1 MKQITNGYVGNRVLK
16 LNVGFMLAAGP
27 GHTHDTEFDVPAV
40 RVADDV
46 FLAYLRGKLRLSR
59 TKEGILAQ
67 GDLHLGTQDEC
78 YRCLDPIERDLLVN
92 VEELYAYPNPNGS
105 EFEIGEDAILDLT
118 PLLRAEAIIA
128 DSRGELCKPDCKG
141 ICPVCGA
148 NRNHEECTC
157 DAPIDPRFAK
167 LQQLLDQK

>member
-1 MKQITNGYVGNRVLK
+1 VANRVLK
-16 LNVGFMLAAGP
+16 LNIGFLLAAGP
-27 GHTHDTEFDVPAV
+27 GHTHETEFDVPAL
-40 RVADDV
+40 RVAEDV
-46 FLAYLRGKLRLSR
+46 YLAYLRGKLRLSR

-78 YRCLDPIERDLLVN
+78 YRCLDPIARDLLISI
-92 VEELYAYPNPNGS
+92 EELYAYPNPNGS
-105 EFEIGEDAILDLT
+105 EFEIGEDGILDLT

-128 DSRGELCKPDCKG
+128 DSRGELCKTDCKG

-157 DAPIDPRFAK
+157 EEPIDPRFAK
-167 LQQLLDQK
+167 LQELLDPK